1 MQKSQLILNKP
12 VYIRMTILDNRNIF
26 YNELEKIIRPQYGE
40 LLYRDTGS
48 LLSETRTDDVYKD
61 NQSNQNLY
69 DTSHYPKEHPPYSN
83 ANKKK
88 RMCQNQL
95 GRACLSENDNILHLE
110 GRRTKYQKIEGCKKE
125 RCQETNNT

>member
-1 MQKSQLILNKP
+1 MYSRFEIFFNDMVEIDMQKSQLILNKP

-88 RMCQNQL
+88 
-95 GRACLSENDNILHLE
+95 
-110 GRRTKYQKIEGCKKE
+110 
-125 RCQETNNT
+125 TNVPEPAR